1 MCRAFRGSY
10 IAGGLFLLASLCTA
24 LLGAEYL
31 RVHGAT
37 IVVTNTNDSGP
48 GSLRQALAD
57 APDGDTIQFDPAL
70 NGQTINLTS
79 VELVIDKNIT
89 ISGPGSDL
97 LTVARLPIPEFIF
110 RIFHITPNHTVA
122 INGLTISGGNLP
134 KNAPFPSGAGIFN
147 EQGMLTI
154 ENCTV
159 SSNSCFNDGGGISNT
174 GTLAVS
180 HSAIIGNHAGFYG
193 GGISSTVTLTIMNST
208 VRYNE
213 SGASGGGESG
223 FGGGIYNGGMAVIV
237 SSTIDNNVADAD
249 NHSSRGGGIF
259 SAGPKSLSVSNS
271 TISQNVA
278 FS

>member
-1 MCRAFRGSY
+1 MRGSLSVVAPAV
-10 IAGGLFLLASLCTA
+10 AGLALLCTA
-24 LLGAEYL
+24 LFGAEYP
-31 RVHGAT
+31 RPNQAT
-37 IVVTNTNDSGP
+37 LIVTSTNDNGSGT
-48 GSLRQALAD
+48 LRNTIAA
-57 APDGDTIQFDPAL
+57 ANDGDTIQFDPAL

-79 VELVIDKNIT
+79 GELVIDKNIT

-134 KNAPFPSGAGIFN
+134 KGGPSLSGAGIFN

-180 HSAIIGNHAGFYG
+180 HSTIISNHSGFYG
-193 GGISSTVTLTIMNST
+193 G
-208 VRYNE
+208 
-213 SGASGGGESG
+213 
-223 FGGGIYNGGMAVIV
+223 
-237 SSTIDNNVADAD
+237 
-249 NHSSRGGGIF
+249 
-259 SAGPKSLSVSNS
+259 
-271 TISQNVA
+271 
-278 FS
+278 